1 MPGPSRLSQAFR
13 ACELR
18 VDGVELIQQDKERQT
33 PVQERAAQLV
43 SRMTLA
49 EKVSQMR
56 FDAPPCDG

>member
-1 MPGPSRLSQAFR
+1 MPGTSRLSQALQAR
-13 ACELR
+13 DLR
-18 VDGVELIQQDKERQT
+18 LDGVELIHLNKEPQT

-43 SRMTLA
+43 SRMILA